1 MESAYPWATVFKA
14 RQEHPPGK
22 TVPAE
27 YKLTPRQRFVVRN
40 ALEELRDVKKNKEA
54 SIPEAMHGHYRDLL
68 STLTAVGICR
78 WLPFT
83 TLAAGK

>member
-1 MESAYPWATVFKA
+1 MESAYSWATVFKA

-54 SIPEAMHGHYRDLL
+54 SIPDAMHGHYRDL
-68 STLTAVGICR
+68 
-78 WLPFT
+78 
-83 TLAAGK
+83 